1 MKTLEQLEKR
11 VLDISYALKLSHIGS
26 CLTALPIIQLIY
38 RMRKLDEPFV
48 LSSGHAGLALY
59 VILEDFYSKENGF
72 YGINAV
78 DLFHKHG
85 VHPNRDLQNGIYF
98 SGGSLGHGLPV
109 AVGMALAD
117 RSKNVYCLISDGEIA
132 EGSIWEA
139 LNIARN
145 QKLTNLRIYL
155 NYNGYSAYDKVEL
168 EPLLNKLRGFN
179 FPVKV
184 FKARE
189 SNYDF
194 LKGLDAHYYTMD
206 EMDYKNL

>member
-1 MKTLEQLEKR
+1 MK
-11 VLDISYALKLSHIGS
+11 
-26 CLTALPIIQLIY
+26 
-38 RMRKLDEPFV
+38 KLDEPFV

-59 VILEDFYSKENGF
+59 VILEDFYSRENGF

-85 VHPNRDLQNGIYF
+85 VHPNRDMENGIYC
-98 SGGSLGHGLPV
+98 SGGSLGHGLPI

-117 RSKNVYCLISDGEIA
+117 RTRNVYCLVSDGEIA

-145 QKLTNLRIYL
+145 YKLTNLRVYL

-168 EPLLNKLRGFN
+168 EPLLNKLRGFG

-189 SNYDF
+189 TNYDF

-206 EMDYKNL
+206 EMDYKSL

>member
-59 VILEDFYSKENGF
+59 VVLEDFYSKENGF
-72 YGINAV
+72 YGVNAV
-78 DLFHKHG
+78 ELFHKHG
-85 VHPNRDLQNGIYF
+85 VHPNRDLDNGIYF

-109 AVGMALAD
+109 AVGIALAD
-117 RSKNVYCLISDGEIA
+117 KSKNVYCLVSDGEIA

-139 LNIARN
+139 LNVARN
-145 QKLTNLRIYL
+145 QKLTNLRVYL

-189 SNYDF
+189 TNYEF

-206 EMDYKNL
+206 EMDYKSL

>member
-59 VILEDFYSKENGF
+59 VVLEDFYSKENGF

-78 DLFHKHG
+78 ELFHKHG
-85 VHPNRDLQNGIYF
+85 VHPNRDLDNGIYF

-117 RSKNVYCLISDGEIA
+117 RSKNVYCLVSDGEIA

-139 LNIARN
+139 LNVARN
-145 QKLTNLRIYL
+145 QKLTNLRVYL

-184 FKARE
+184 CRARE
-189 SNYDF
+189 TKHEF

-206 EMDYKNL
+206 EMDYKSL